1 MINEEKVILMTKM
14 ASYEGHEGKKDI
26 SITHYFRGDYI
37 GFQVLKSVI
46 AATISFLAVFAV
58 YVLYHF
64 EDFMQD
70 IYKMDLLKF
79 GKSVIIL
86 YLCVV
91 GAYGVIS
98 YMVFASRY
106 NKARKSLRHYYDN
119 LKKLAN
125 MYDK

>member
-70 IYKMDLLKF
+70 IYKMDLLKCF
-79 GKSVIIL
+79 IN
-86 YLCVV
+86 
-91 GAYGVIS
+91 
-98 YMVFASRY
+98 F
-106 NKARKSLRHYYDN
+106 
-119 LKKLAN
+119 
-125 MYDK
+125 